1 MTAPKS
7 LYDRW
12 INELWAG
19 EPVAAEVVSDDF
31 IGHWPDREVH
41 GPDELQAII
50 EETRKM
56 LADLTFAI
64 EIAPMVEEFRW
75 RRDYVVERLN
85 RLPGVTCVKPE
96 GAFYAFPNVS
106 ALYARRWVGSGRSD
120 QGPMSF
126 TGNDILRFKDGR
138 FVEYWT
144 GTSAG

>member
-19 EPVAAEVVSDDF
+19 EPVAAEVVSDGF

-56 LADLTFAI
+56 LADLTFQIVIGPLVDGEMMA
-64 EIAPMVEEFRW
+64 
-75 RRDYVVERLN
+75 
-85 RLPGVTCVKPE
+85 G
-96 GAFYAFPNVS
+96 
-106 ALYARRWVGSGRSD
+106 RWVGSGRSD

-138 FVEYWT
+138 FVEFWT